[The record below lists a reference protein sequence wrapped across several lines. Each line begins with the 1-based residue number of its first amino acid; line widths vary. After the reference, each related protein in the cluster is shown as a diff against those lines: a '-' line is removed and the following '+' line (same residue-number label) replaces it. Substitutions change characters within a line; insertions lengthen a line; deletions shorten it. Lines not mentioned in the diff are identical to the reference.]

1 MTWYTLVGMIASIA
15 LLLPIIFILS
25 LRLAWYKSFPAL
37 LAYYLVV
44 FGYNFLSLDY
54 LKTDSRFLYYYG
66 VLCNFL
72 DAPLMLTFMTYFSQT
87 AGFRNKMKMFIPVFV
102 LFELVLIT
110 FNGFNIESAIIA
122 LGPGMLIVLVL
133 SLYFFIHQAKI
144 TITHQ
149 KAAGKAFIV
158 ASLLFAYGGYSFVYI
173 VYYIL
178 KTPYKIDTYIVYF
191 LISIFSSLLLSAGI
205 YIERKR
211 VRQLAEIQVARKEL
225 KVIYG
230 GQQNGTAIPKEQ
242 PF

>member
-1 MTWYTLVGMIASIA
+1 MTWYTVVGMIATIA
-15 LLLPIIFILS
+15 LLLPIIFIII

-37 LAYYLVV
+37 LAYYIIV

-54 LKTDSRFLYYYG
+54 LKADNRFLYYYG

-72 DAPLMLTFMTYFSQT
+72 DAPLMLSFMTYFSQT
-87 AGFRNKMKMFIPVFV
+87 AGFRKRLELIVPAFV
-102 LFELVLIT
+102 VFELTVIIL
-110 FNGFNIESAIIA
+110 NGFNIQSAVIS
-122 LGPGMLIVLVL
+122 LGPGLLLILIL
-133 SLYFFIHQAKI
+133 SLIFFIHQAKI

-173 VYYIL
+173 VYYIMN
-178 KTPYKIDTYIVYF
+178 TSYKMDAYIVYF

-205 YIERKR
+205 YFERKR
-211 VRQLAEIQVARKEL
+211 VKQLAEVQVARKEL

-230 GQQNGTAIPKEQ
+230 GQQNNKAVPREQ
-242 PF
+242 PY